1 MTLDPAML
9 ARIQFAFTVS
19 FHIIF
24 PTMTIG
30 LSAFLVVVE
39 GLWLKTKNPLYLE
52 IYRFWLKIFA
62 LGFGV
67 GVVTGIVLSFEFGL
81 AFAKFG
87 QMAGPVI
94 GPLIGWE
101 VLSAFFLEAGF
112 LGIMLFGM
120 QRVGPKLHFF
130 ATCMVFLGTQ
140 LSASWIL
147 AANSW
152 MQTPAGAVL
161 EGGRFVVRNWLD
173 VIVNPSWPVRL
184 PHMLTAAYLTGAFI
198 VAGIG
203 AWYLLRGRH
212 AEFARKTVSLGV
224 GFATVLIAVQIFLGD
239 IVYGTMI
246 KHQPAK
252 LQAAEGFWEEQSE
265 SPAPYYWIIVPDQA
279 EQQNRFTI
287 GTPYLGSIWL
297 THSLDGRV
305 EGLKN
310 TPRDQ
315 QPFMAMVFY
324 GLRVMYVTAILMFA
338 LCVASLWLRWKR
350 RLFTTRWFLRALVLM
365 APSGLIAT
373 LGGWY
378 LAETG
383 RQPWVIYGVLR
394 TADAIS
400 PVPAPVLL
408 SSLAAFICVYGVFIT
423 AFLIFA
429 LRIVRRGP
437 GATPA
442 STVVAGSSRPPVGLA
457 AFGYGRKAHPAA
469 TATE

>member
-1 MTLDPAML
+1 
-9 ARIQFAFTVS
+9 
-19 FHIIF
+19 
-24 PTMTIG
+24 
-30 LSAFLVVVE
+30 
-39 GLWLKTKNPLYLE
+39 
-52 IYRFWLKIFA
+52 
-62 LGFGV
+62 
-67 GVVTGIVLSFEFGL
+67 
-81 AFAKFG
+81 
-87 QMAGPVI
+87 
-94 GPLIGWE
+94 
-101 VLSAFFLEAGF
+101 
-112 LGIMLFGM
+112 
-120 QRVGPKLHFF
+120 
-130 ATCMVFLGTQ
+130 VFLGTQ

-324 GLRVMYVTAILMFA
+324 GFRVMYATAILMFA

-365 APSGLIAT
+365 TPSGLIAT

-383 RQPWVIYGVLR
+383 RQPWVIHGVLR

-408 SSLAAFICVYGVFIT
+408 SSLAAFICVYSVFIT

-442 STVVAGSSRPPVGLA
+442 STVVAGSSRPPAGLA